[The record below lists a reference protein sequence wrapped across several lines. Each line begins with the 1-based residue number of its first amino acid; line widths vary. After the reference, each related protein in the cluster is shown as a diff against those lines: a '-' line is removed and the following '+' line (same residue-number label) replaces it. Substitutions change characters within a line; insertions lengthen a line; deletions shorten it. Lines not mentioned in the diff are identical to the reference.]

1 MKNINLTEWALKHK
15 SLVYYFM
22 LVTLITGV
30 FSYINMGRME
40 DPDFVI
46 RQMVVS
52 AAWPGASAK
61 EVEEQVTDKIEKK
74 LQDLPG
80 LDYLRSNSTPG
91 QTAIYV
97 TLKDSVPEKDVKQ
110 SWQDVRNMIND
121 MKSTLPQGVLGPS
134 FNDKFDDV
142 YGTIYSLT
150 GDGYKYEEM
159 RANAE
164 NIRRTLLGVESVK
177 KVELIGVQDE
187 QIYIEL
193 DSSKLAQLGID
204 PNLVI
209 NAVKTQQAMTPAGMV
224 ETSSDNIYL
233 QITGTSD
240 SVENIRQIPIQVAD
254 RSFRLGDIA
263 NVKLDYADPMEP
275 QMYFNGQPAIG
286 IAVSMDKGGNI
297 LTLGKNLDKTIQQV
311 RSGLPAG
318 LELNQVANQS
328 KVVESS
334 INDFVES
341 LAEAIVIVLI
351 VCFLSLG
358 LRSGGVVALCIPLV
372 IAGVFV
378 CMNLAGIDLHK
389 VSLGALIIAL
399 GLLVDDA
406 IIAIEMMTV
415 KLEEG
420 WDRFR
425 AACYAYTETSLPML
439 TGTLITCA
447 GFIPTEFSQG
457 SASEYTHTIFEVV
470 TIALLISWI
479 VSVFVAPLLGYNMI
493 KIKHSSKE
501 KHDSATYNSE
511 TDKPKTHIAETFNDQ
526 THNPYDKKFYDMF
539 RKVMAWFLNHRKLV
553 LTITIICFAGSIY
566 MLKFVKQ
573 EFFPPSTRPELI
585 VEMTL
590 PEGASIRA
598 TQAEANKFAQR
609 IKKDPD
615 IDSYSYYVGEGA
627 PRFVLN
633 VDPVLPAS
641 NYAQFV
647 IVAKNLEVRD
657 TLQAKIDAIF
667 AKDFANVR
675 SHTQVLQTG
684 TPSPYPVML
693 RVSGTDDDKVR
704 EIATEV
710 ETIMAKDPN
719 IKDVNLDWNEKNKIM
734 EVTVDPDKIKALGID
749 RQSLANSLQMQ
760 ISGATIAE
768 YREADRTIG
777 IVFRLDPQERNN
789 LAEINNLN
797 VHIGNG
803 KYVPLNQVASVSYEA
818 ESGSIWRRNLKPT
831 ITVQADTAP
840 GITGDNATTSVY
852 DNLKSLRDSLPVG
865 YSIDVGGSTEKSK
878 ITLGYLMQP
887 VPVMIIIIITLLMF
901 QLQRMSLMF
910 LTLLTAPMGII
921 GVSLGMLLTQRP
933 MGFVA
938 EVGILALS
946 GMIIRNSV
954 ILIAQIEKQKSA
966 GKAPW
971 DAIIDS
977 AVMRLRPIMLTALAA
992 ILGMVPLM
1000 KSNFWGPMAV
1010 AISSGLFVATVLT
1023 LLVLPTMY
1031 AAWFKVMPKEYPLFE
1046 ENTTQSL

>member
-1 MKNINLTEWALKHK
+1 MMHINLTEWALKRK

-22 LVTLITGV
+22 LVTLIAGV
-30 FSYINMGRME
+30 FSYIRMGRME

-52 AAWPGASAK
+52 TAWPGASAK

-80 LDYLRSNSTPG
+80 LDYLRSNSKPG
-91 QTAIYV
+91 QAVIYV
-97 TLKDSVPEKDVKQ
+97 TLKDSVPEKDIHQ
-110 SWQDVRNMIND
+110 SWLDARNMVND
-121 MKSTLPQGVLGPS
+121 MKATLPQGVLGPS
-134 FNDKFDDV
+134 FDDKFDDV
-142 YGTIYSLT
+142 YGTIYALT

-159 RANAE
+159 RARAE

-187 QIYIEL
+187 KIYIEL
-193 DSSKLAQLGID
+193 NSSKLAQLGID
-204 PNLVI
+204 PNIVI
-209 NAVKTQQAMTPAGMV
+209 NTVKTQEAMIPAGMV

-233 QITGTSD
+233 RVTGTPD
-240 SVENIRQIPIQVAD
+240 SVETIRQIPIRVAD
-254 RSFRLGDIA
+254 RTFRLGDIA
-263 NVKLDYADPMEP
+263 NVKLSYIDPMDP

-286 IAVSMDKGGNI
+286 ITVSMDKGGNI
-297 LTLGKNLDKTIQQV
+297 LTLGKNLDKTIQEV
-311 RSGLPAG
+311 RSQLSVG

-328 KVVESS
+328 KVVENS
-334 INDFVES
+334 IADFVES
-341 LAEAIVIVLI
+341 LAEAIVIVLV
-351 VCFLSLG
+351 VCFISLG
-358 LRSGGVVALCIPLV
+358 VRSGGVVALCIPLV

-378 CMNLAGIDLHK
+378 CMNMAGIDLHK

-415 KLEEG
+415 KLEQG

-425 AACYAYTETSLPML
+425 AASFAYTETSLPML

-470 TIALLISWI
+470 TIALLISWV
-479 VSVFVAPLLGYNMI
+479 VSVFVAPLLGYNLI
-493 KIKHSSKE
+493 KIKHSSDELHDPETHDHE
-501 KHDSATYNSE
+501 KNDPYN
-511 TDKPKTHIAETFNDQ
+511 
-526 THNPYDKKFYDMF
+526 KKFYHFF
-539 RKVMAWFLNHRKLV
+539 RKILTWFLTHRKLV
-553 LTITIICFAGSIY
+553 LAITILCFVGSVY

-590 PEGASIRA
+590 PEGTSIQA
-598 TQAEANKFAQR
+598 TQAEANRFAQK
-609 IKKDPD
+609 IKDDPN
-615 IDSYSYYVGEGA
+615 IENYSYYVGKGA
-627 PRFVLN
+627 SRFVLN

-647 IVAKNLEVRD
+647 IVAKNLEARD
-657 TLQAKIDAIF
+657 TLTEKVDTIF
-667 AKDFANVR
+667 AKDFANVHG
-675 SHTQVLQTG
+675 HTQVLQTG

-704 EIATEV
+704 EIAGKAQLV
-710 ETIMAKDPN
+710 MLKDPN
-719 IKDVNLDWNEKNKIM
+719 LKNVNLDWNEKNKVM
-734 EVTVDPDKIKALGID
+734 EVTIDPDKIKALGID
-749 RQSLANSLQMQ
+749 RQSLAASLQMQ

-768 YREADRTIG
+768 YREEDRTVG

-803 KYVPLNQVASVSYEA
+803 EYVSLNQVASVSFEA

-831 ITVQADTAP
+831 ITIQASTAN
-840 GITGDNATTSVY
+840 GITGNDATTRVY
-852 DNLKSLRDSLPVG
+852 DNLKFMRNSLPVG
-865 YSIDVGGSTEKSK
+865 YSIDIGGSTETSK
-878 ITLGYLMQP
+878 TTLEYLMQP
-887 VPVMIIIIITLLMF
+887 VPVMIVIIITLLMF

-921 GVSLGMLLTQRP
+921 GVSLGMLITKRP

-954 ILIAQIEKQKSA
+954 ILIVQIEKQTDA
-966 GKAPW
+966 GKTPW

-1010 AISSGLFVATVLT
+1010 AISGGLFGATVLT

-1031 AAWFKVMPKEYPLFE
+1031 AAWFKVMPKEITYVGE
-1046 ENTTQSL
+1046 TTSIKL